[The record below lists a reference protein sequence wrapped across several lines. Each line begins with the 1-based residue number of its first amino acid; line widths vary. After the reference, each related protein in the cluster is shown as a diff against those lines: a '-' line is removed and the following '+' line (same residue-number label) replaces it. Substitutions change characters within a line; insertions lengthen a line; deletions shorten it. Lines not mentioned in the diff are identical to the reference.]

1 MRPNNQNRR
10 GRGRGPRKP
19 HGGPHGGG
27 HGGGGQSKAHS
38 FDSSGSGSDIR
49 VRGNAYQVLEKYL
62 QLARDAGTAGDR
74 VAAENFLQHADHYYR
89 VVAAQN
95 EGQRPRIGGREI
107 SVADV
112 NVQNVSQGLSAAL
125 SGHGHGGDEPQHNA
139 DHQQGNHQQA
149 NHQQGN
155 QQQGGHG
162 NGQMRSNQNSGDQQ
176 SHPDQQS
183 QGGGESQDANG
194 GDRSSGDN
202 GGKATP
208 DEQPDY
214 PEELIPADQANAGA
228 RDGQQQ
234 QESRHGRGGGRR
246 RGPGRRV
253 RNEGEEGAAP
263 AAPQQ
268 TPGDGQ

>member
-19 HGGPHGGG
+19 HGGPHGG

-125 SGHGHGGDEPQHNA
+125 SGHGHGGDESPQHSG
-139 DHQQGNHQQA
+139 DHQQG
-149 NHQQGN
+149 
-155 QQQGGHG
+155 GGHG
-162 NGQMRSNQNSGDQQ
+162 NGNGQMRPNQSSGEQQ
-176 SHPDQQS
+176 GHPNQQS
-183 QGGGESQDANG
+183 QGGSESQDANG
-194 GDRSSGDN
+194 GGDQGSGDN
-202 GGKATP
+202 GGNVAP

-214 PEELIPADQANAGA
+214 PEELIPADGANAGA

-234 QESRHGRGGGRR
+234 EGRHGRGRGRR

-263 AAPQQ
+263 APQQ